1 MEHTQGRQIVGDRN
15 DRPVRVL
22 VADDQPLMVTA
33 LKTILNTQD
42 DIEVVVTAADGREAI
57 EAAEKWH
64 IDVAV
69 LDIRMP
75 HVNGIEAARVIQH
88 RRETTRVLMLTTF
101 DSEDLV
107 RQALEVGVQGFMLK
121 DSGPEALIDAIR
133 RIHRGASVLSP
144 GITEFVINVFRD
156 SCRAASTTPMAPPVE
171 PLTPRELEV
180 LERVAHAETN
190 AEIAA
195 HLHIGPATVKT
206 YVSRLIAKL
215 GVRDRVG
222 LAVWAH
228 SSGVVGDLSPRTV
241 T

>member
-1 MEHTQGRQIVGDRN
+1 MEHAHGSQGSETRN
-15 DRPVRVL
+15 DRPIRVL
-22 VADDQPLMVTA
+22 VADDQPMMITA

-42 DIEVVVTAADGREAI
+42 DIEVVTTAGNGREAI
-57 EAAEKWH
+57 EAAERWR

-75 HVNGIEAARVIQH
+75 HLNGIEAAQIIRQ
-88 RRETTRVLMLTTF
+88 RRETTKVLMLTTF

-107 RQALEVGVQGFMLK
+107 RRALEIGVQGFMLK

-133 RIHRGASVLSP
+133 RIHQGASVLSP

-156 SCRAASTTPMAPPVE
+156 SCVAESTTTAPPVE

-180 LERVAHAETN
+180 LERVALAETN

-195 HLHIGPATVKT
+195 HLHIGAATVKT

-228 SSGVVGDLSPRTV
+228 TSGIVSAQSSRAVE
-241 T
+241 

>member
-1 MEHTQGRQIVGDRN
+1 MKHIQGNQVSEARN
-15 DRPVRVL
+15 DRPIRVL

-33 LKTILNTQD
+33 LTTILNTQD
-42 DIEVVVTAADGREAI
+42 DIEVVATAGNGREAL

-75 HVNGIEAARVIQH
+75 HVNGIEAAQVMRQ
-88 RRETTRVLMLTTF
+88 RKETTKVLMLTTF
-101 DSEDLV
+101 DSEELV
-107 RQALEVGVQGFMLK
+107 RRALEIGVQGFMLK

-133 RIHRGASVLSP
+133 RIHQGASVLSP
-144 GITEFVINVFRD
+144 GITEFVINVFRN
-156 SCRAASTTPMAPPVE
+156 SYLAASPTSVVPPTE

-180 LERVAHAETN
+180 LKRVAHAETN

-195 HLHIGPATVKT
+195 HLHIGAATVKT
-206 YVSRLIAKL
+206 YVSRLIAKV

-228 SSGVVGDLSPRTV
+228 TSGNVGDFEPRTGQ
-241 T
+241 